1 MGLPA
6 HWIDKLS
13 ELAGQEIGASGW
25 TTIDQAR
32 IDAFA
37 TDPRVHGRHVLVPLP
52 APRRNP

>member
-37 TDPRVHGRHVLVPLP
+37 TDPRVHGRHVFVPLP